1 MVCERGL
8 GISDKVFRHHE
19 RRWYDTQCLERNLF
33 VGDAYNCTPPCT
45 VKILDISTIT
55 HTLTKKQVFSYMFII
70 RNLLTI
76 QDILS
81 KDRLNRWLI
90 LPRCLVS
97 CANLFM
103 EMVWVTAVALWLHVQ
118 KSWVTSIFFILYPSP
133 FPSCLAF
140 NLEMSKRNHH
150 KRSLQ
155 RKEQSE
161 RDRMYHFAGQTV
173 SVLSITTLF
182 PWLTLLRHIHS
193 IKDMNQKAKLS
204 PSSW

>member
-1 MVCERGL
+1 MAHFATLFGVMCQSVYGNGL
-8 GISDKVFRHHE
+8 GH
-19 RRWYDTQCLERNLF
+19 RRR
-33 VGDAYNCTPPCT
+33 
-45 VKILDISTIT
+45 
-55 HTLTKKQVFSYMFII
+55 TLAA
-70 RNLLTI
+70 
-76 QDILS
+76 
-81 KDRLNRWLI
+81 
-90 LPRCLVS
+90 
-97 CANLFM
+97 CAKEL
-103 EMVWVTAVALWLHVQ
+103 
-118 KSWVTSIFFILYPSP
+118 TSIFFILYPSP

-204 PSSW
+204 PSS